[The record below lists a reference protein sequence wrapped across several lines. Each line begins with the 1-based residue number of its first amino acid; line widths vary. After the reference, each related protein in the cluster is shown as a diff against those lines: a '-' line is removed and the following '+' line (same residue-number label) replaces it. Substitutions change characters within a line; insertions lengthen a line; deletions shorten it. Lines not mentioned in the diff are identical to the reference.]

1 MCFIYRVFTHVLG
14 KAVEVHHLYI
24 LRKRHYGHTYSKA
37 ISRSYYFHAPYLV
50 SIILWFSDSPT
61 LICCPDCAESFS
73 QHLEITSHILTSHA
87 PCLGSPKTALK
98 RSAMPHHYPAS
109 SYDDLPYISNI
120 VVNSFQI
127 SSPYVSTSSQ
137 ISNPVSLT
145 VHISFN
151 GTVLMTFSC
160 CSPLIKLNQ
169 AHPQLNCS
177 LPKDQAS

>member
-1 MCFIYRVFTHVLG
+1 MLYLQGLYTCAWEGCRSPSSVYIEKAALWTHILQS
-14 KAVEVHHLYI
+14 HLQ
-24 LRKRHYGHTYSKA
+24 
-37 ISRSYYFHAPYLV
+37 
-50 SIILWFSDSPT
+50 IILLPCPILGQYHIMIQWFPT

-151 GTVLMTFSC
+151 GTILMTFSC